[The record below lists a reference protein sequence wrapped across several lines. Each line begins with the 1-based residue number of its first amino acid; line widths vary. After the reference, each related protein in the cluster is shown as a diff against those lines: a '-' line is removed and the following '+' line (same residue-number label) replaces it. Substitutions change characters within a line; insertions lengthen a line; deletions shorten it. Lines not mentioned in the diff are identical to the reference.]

1 MGISM
6 KFENGVEMGE
16 VLGSKWNLLIICS
29 LREETLRFTELQKR
43 LGDVNS
49 KTVTDHLRVLER
61 YHVINRVVFAEV
73 PPRVEYSLTKHG
85 RAVLPVFEAMLAWG
99 ASLPAPREK

>member
-1 MGISM
+1 MGINM

-73 PPRVEYSLTKHG
+73 PPRVEYSLTEHG

>member
-1 MGISM
+1 MGFNM

-16 VLGSKWNLLIICS
+16 VLGNKWNLLIICC

-61 YHVINRVVFAEV
+61 YHVIDRVVYAEV
-73 PPRVEYSLTKHG
+73 PPRVEYSLTEHG
-85 RAVLPVFEAMLAWG
+85 RAVLPVFDDLFAWG
-99 ASLPAPREK
+99 ASLPRPKNK